1 MAQGAPGGPLGEVV
15 KSAQKALKTREV
27 PQEVA
32 CQIWGGRPVLRMD
45 FSQVQVILD
54 ARTGAYLGQGSRGR

>member
-1 MAQGAPGGPLGEVV
+1 MV